1 MNELNLAYVMEDDDD
16 YDLDLEK
23 EVVLDEG
30 FLDENLDDNRMET
43 ENKENFEE

>member
-1 MNELNLAYVMEDDDD
+1 VIEDDED

-30 FLDENLDDNRMET
+30 FLDENIEENRLES
-43 ENKENFEE
+43 ENKDNLALNTSD